1 MMTREESILPREA
14 YDAFE
19 RKCTLRLNQEQP
31 EDEDTDDKDVDI
43 TIRTTATRTQDTAS
57 CQKNTRAEV
66 ALAPVQQTELER
78 IVRLAVK
85 EAVQ

>member
-1 MMTREESILPREA
+1 MREESMLPREA
-14 YDAFE
+14 YDALE
-19 RKCTLRLNQEQP
+19 WKCTLCFNQGQP
-31 EDEDTDDKDVDI
+31 EDEDTDDEDVDI
-43 TIRTTATRTQDTAS
+43 TIRTTATGTQDTTS
-57 CQKNTRAEV
+57 RQENTWAEV